1 MKKTLLSPI
10 ITAAFMLLF
19 AQGVF
24 AQKIGYV
31 NTEQILNK
39 IPEYTAAQEEVNR
52 ISKQWEADLETK
64 YKTIEQKYSD
74 YQAQEV
80 LLPADVKKSRQEDI
94 FKLER
99 EAKEYR
105 EAKFGYN
112 GELFQLQNT
121 KVKPIQDKVFKSVEA
136 VAKTKGLDM
145 VYDKAGDTVW
155 LYVNEK
161 FDITPD
167 VMAQLNIK

>member
-1 MKKTLLSPI
+1 MKKTLFFSL
-10 ITAAFMLLF
+10 ITTVLV
-19 AQGVF
+19 VF
-24 AQKIGYV
+24 SQSVSAQKIGYV
-31 NTEQILNK
+31 NTEQVLSK

-52 ISKQWEADLETK
+52 ISKQWEADLEAK
-64 YKTIEQKYSD
+64 YKAIEQKYSD

-80 LLPADVKKSRQEDI
+80 LLPADVKKTRQDEI

-121 KVKPIQDKVFKSVEA
+121 KTKPIQDKVFKAVET
-136 VAKTKGLDM
+136 VAKAKGLDM

-167 VMAQLNIK
+167 VMAQMNVK